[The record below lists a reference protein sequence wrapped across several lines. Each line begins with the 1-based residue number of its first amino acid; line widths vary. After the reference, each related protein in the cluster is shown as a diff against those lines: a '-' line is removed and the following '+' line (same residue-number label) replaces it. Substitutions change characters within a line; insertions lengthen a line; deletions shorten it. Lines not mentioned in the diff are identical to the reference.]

1 MARERRNL
9 HTIYFDKYYPI
20 LLKIALLC
28 VIMPETTDVLSA
40 EFLDSSAHKLSGKIK

>member
-9 HTIYFDKYYPI
+9 HTIYFDNYNTI

-28 VIMPETTDVLSA
+28 VIMPETIGVYSA
-40 EFLDSSAHKLSGKIK
+40 EFLDSSAINLTPASF